1 MTEVVLVTGG
11 ASGIGAAVARRFAKA
26 GAHVVIADVD
36 PAGETVAAEVGG
48 LFAPTD
54 VSSERDN
61 DNAVAAA
68 REAFG
73 QLDILHLNAGIGGGG
88 TDFDLDR
95 YRRIMAVNVDG
106 TMFGIRAA
114 VRGGARA
121 IVVTASL
128 AGISPTTFDP
138 VYAASK
144 HAIIGLVR
152 SSRLPDVTINAVC
165 PGFIDT
171 PMVASIRSELLEH
184 GLAVA
189 DPDEVAAAV
198 EQIVRGGDSNQA
210 WEVQAGRPP
219 TVVQFPTVALSRRED
234 ASTEPAHQLRPS

>member
-1 MTEVVLVTGG
+1 MTDVVLVTGG
-11 ASGIGAAVARRFAKA
+11 ASGIGAAVVRRFASA
-26 GAHVVIADVD
+26 GARVVIADVN
-36 PAGETVAAEVGG
+36 PAGTAVAAELGG
-48 LFAPTD
+48 LFVPTD
-54 VSSERDN
+54 VALAEDN
-61 DNAVAAA
+61 ENAVAKA

-73 QLDILHLNAGIGGGG
+73 RLDIVHLNAGTGNGG
-88 TDFDLDR
+88 TEFDLDR

-121 IVVTASL
+121 IVVTSSL
-128 AGISPTTFDP
+128 AGISPATFDP

-152 SSRLPDVTINAVC
+152 SLAIPDVTVNAVC

-171 PMVASIRSELLEH
+171 PMIAAFKDQLPEH

-198 EQIVRGGDSNQA
+198 AQIAQGGETGQA
-210 WEVQAGRPP
+210 WTVQAGQPP
-219 TVVQFPTVALSRRED
+219 TLVQFPTVELARC
-234 ASTEPAHQLRPS
+234 

>member
-1 MTEVVLVTGG
+1 MLVTGG
-11 ASGIGAAVARRFAKA
+11 ASGIGAAVARRFARN
-26 GAHVVIADVD
+26 GAQVVIADVN
-36 PAGETVAAEVGG
+36 ALGAEVAAEIGG
-48 LFAPTD
+48 VFVPTD
-54 VSSERDN
+54 VSVERDN
-61 DNAVAAA
+61 DNAVAVA

-73 QLDILHLNAGIGGGG
+73 GLDIVHLNAGTGNGG
-88 TDFDLDR
+88 TAFDLDA

-106 TMFGIRAA
+106 TMYGIRAA

-128 AGISPTTFDP
+128 AGISPASFDP

-152 SSRLPDVTINAVC
+152 SLEIPDVAINAVC

-171 PMVASIRSELLEH
+171 PMIAAFRDQLPEH

-198 EQIVRGGDSNQA
+198 AQIVRG
-210 WEVQAGRPP
+210 R
-219 TVVQFPTVALSRRED
+219 
-234 ASTEPAHQLRPS
+234 

>member
-1 MTEVVLVTGG
+1 MTDVVLVTGG
-11 ASGIGAAVARRFAKA
+11 ASGIGAAVARRFAST
-26 GAHVVIADVD
+26 GARVVIADVN
-36 PAGETVAAEVGG
+36 PAGAAAAAELGG
-48 LFAPTD
+48 LFVPTD
-54 VSSERDN
+54 VALAEDN
-61 DNAVAAA
+61 ENAVAKA

-73 QLDILHLNAGIGGGG
+73 RLDIVHLNAGTGDGG
-88 TDFDLDR
+88 TEFDLDR

-121 IVVTASL
+121 IVVTSSL
-128 AGISPTTFDP
+128 AGISPATFDP

-152 SSRLPDVTINAVC
+152 SLAIPDVTVNAVC

-171 PMVASIRSELLEH
+171 PMIAAFKDRLPEH

-198 EQIVRGGDSNQA
+198 VQIVQGGETGQA
-210 WEVQAGRPP
+210 WTVQAGQPP
-219 TVVQFPTVALSRRED
+219 TLVQFPTVELVRC
-234 ASTEPAHQLRPS
+234 

>member
-1 MTEVVLVTGG
+1 VFV
-11 ASGIGAAVARRFAKA
+11 
-26 GAHVVIADVD
+26 
-36 PAGETVAAEVGG
+36 
-48 LFAPTD
+48 PTD
-54 VSSERDN
+54 VSVQRDN

-73 QLDILHLNAGIGGGG
+73 GLDIVHLNAGTGNGG
-88 TDFDLDR
+88 TEFDLDA
-95 YRRIMAVNVDG
+95 YRRIIAVNVDG
-106 TMFGIRAA
+106 AMYGIRAA

-121 IVVTASL
+121 IVVTSSL
-128 AGISPTTFDP
+128 AGISPASFDP
-138 VYAASK
+138 VYSASK

-152 SSRLPDVTINAVC
+152 SLEIPDVTINAVC

-171 PMVASIRSELLEH
+171 PMVAAFRDRLTEH

-198 EQIVRGGDSNQA
+198 EQIVREGESNQA

-219 TVVQFPTVALSRRED
+219 ALVQFPTVELSRC
-234 ASTEPAHQLRPS
+234 

>member
-1 MTEVVLVTGG
+1 MAEVVLVTGG
-11 ASGIGAAVARRFAKA
+11 ASGIGAAVARRFARR
-26 GAHVVIADVD
+26 GAHVVIADVN
-36 PAGETVAAEVGG
+36 PAGEAVAAEIGG
-48 LFAPTD
+48 LFARTD
-54 VSSERDN
+54 VARLEDN
-61 DNAVAAA
+61 EAAVAAA

-73 QLDILHLNAGIGGGG
+73 RLDIVNLNAGTGNGG
-88 TDFDLDR
+88 TEFDLDK

-106 TMFGIRAA
+106 TMFGIRSA
-114 VRGGARA
+114 VHGGARS

-152 SSRLPDVTINAVC
+152 SLEIPGVTLNAVC

-171 PMVASIRSELLEH
+171 PMIAEARAVLLEH

-198 EQIVRGGDSNQA
+198 EQAVRGGQSNQA

-219 TVVQFPTVALSRRED
+219 AVVQFPTVELSRC
-234 ASTEPAHQLRPS
+234 

>member
-1 MTEVVLVTGG
+1 MAEVVLVTGG
-11 ASGIGAAVARRFAKA
+11 ASGIGAAVARRFARR
-26 GAHVVIADVD
+26 GAHVVIADVNL
-36 PAGETVAAEVGG
+36 AGEAVAAEIGG
-48 LFAPTD
+48 LFVPTD
-54 VSSERDN
+54 VSRLEEN
-61 DNAVAAA
+61 EAAVAAA
-68 REAFG
+68 RDAFG
-73 QLDILHLNAGIGGGG
+73 RLDIVHLNAGTGNGG
-88 TDFDLDR
+88 TEFDVDK

-114 VRGGARA
+114 VHGGARS

-152 SSRLPDVTINAVC
+152 SLEIPGVTLNAVC

-171 PMVASIRSELLEH
+171 PMIAETRAVLLEH

-198 EQIVRGGDSNQA
+198 EQAVRGGQSNQA

-219 TVVQFPTVALSRRED
+219 ALVQFPTVELSRC
-234 ASTEPAHQLRPS
+234 